1 MKISSWNVNSVRARI
16 SNITEY
22 LKISKVDILMI
33 QEIKSE
39 NKNFPFDDFK
49 KIGYESYVFGQ
60 KSYNGVAFLSKVNIK
75 KINTN
80 FFKDKNK
87 QSRIITGEI
96 NYKSKV
102 IKLINVYVPNGN
114 PVDTEK
120 YDYKKDWYK
129 SFNKKI
135 KKTLLENENIII
147 GGDFNVIPEKIDV
160 YNYKKYEND
169 ALFRLEIR
177 KNFYELIDLGFCD
190 TYRYFNK
197 DKQEYTFWDY
207 MAGSWQ
213 KNNGLRI
220 DHFLISNNILSSIKN
235 IKINKQPRS
244 KIKPS
249 DHTPIEIEIT

>member
-1 MKISSWNVNSVRARI
+1 
-16 SNITEY
+16 
-22 LKISKVDILMI
+22 
-33 QEIKSE
+33 
-39 NKNFPFDDFK
+39 
-49 KIGYESYVFGQ
+49 
-60 KSYNGVAFLSKVNIK
+60 
-75 KINTN
+75 
-80 FFKDKNK
+80 
-87 QSRIITGEI
+87 
-96 NYKSKV
+96 
-102 IKLINVYVPNGN
+102 VPNGN

-120 YDYKKDWYK
+120 YDYKKGWYK

-177 KNFYELIDLGFCD
+177 KKFYELIDLGFCD

-235 IKINKQPRS
+235 IKIDKKPRS